1 MLGLAWPIV
10 VFQLLQVTYNLAD
23 TIWLGRLSTN
33 AVGAV
38 SLAFPLVFLV
48 ISVAGGFTT
57 AGSVLVAQYT
67 GADSERSAGLFAGQ
81 TLAFTTVLAV
91 VLGAF
96 GYVATEPMLA
106 ALPSQAETGAQVVPL
121 ASAYMEVFF
130 LGMPFL
136 FGFYVFE
143 ALMRGYG
150 NTRAPMVI
158 MAASV
163 ALNVVLDPLL
173 IFGWFGLPA
182 LGIEGAAVATVFS
195 RGLAT
200 VAGVYLLFRSD
211 LGPAVELGDLR
222 LALDNVREI
231 TRLGVPTSLEQS
243 ASALALVTLTAIVV
257 TFAPPVVA
265 AYGVGNRLISLVF
278 LPALGL
284 ARATETTV
292 GQNLGANSPNRAG
305 RAVRLAA
312 GAAGGAMVLVA
323 VVAAL
328 FAEPIVGVFIATG
341 TPAATETIRLGA
353 AYLAIR
359 SVEFGFM
366 GVMQV
371 VLGGFR
377 GAGNT
382 KTAMSFSL
390 LTLWVVRVPAV
401 YALAFLA
408 DLGPTGIWVGMALGH
423 IVGAIVSVAWFSR
436 GTWRE
441 SLVDESPVGAHGPM
455 SGE

>member
-1 MLGLAWPIV
+1 MLRLAWPIV
-10 VFQLLQVTYNLAD
+10 VFQLLQVAYNLAD
-23 TIWLGRLSTN
+23 TLWLGRLSTN
-33 AVGAV
+33 AVGAI

-81 TLAFTTVLAV
+81 TLAFTTLLAIGLGVL
-91 VLGAF
+91 
-96 GYVATEPMLA
+96 GYVATGPMLA
-106 ALPSQAETGAQVVPL
+106 ALPSQSATGAQVVPL
-121 ASAYMEVFF
+121 AASYMEVFF
-130 LGMPFL
+130 VGMPFL

-163 ALNVVLDPLL
+163 TLNVVLDPLL
-173 IFGWFGLPA
+173 IFGWWGLPA

-195 RGLAT
+195 RGIAT
-200 VAGVYLLFRSD
+200 LVGVWLLFRSD
-211 LGPAVELGDLR
+211 LGPDVELGDLR

-292 GQNLGANSPNRAG
+292 GQNLGADRPNRAG

-312 GAAGGAMVLVA
+312 GSAGGAMVLVA

-341 TPAATETIRLGA
+341 TPAAAETVRLGA

-382 KTAMSFSL
+382 TTAMGFSL

-401 YALAFLA
+401 YGLAFLA
-408 DLGPTGIWVGMALGH
+408 GLGPTGIWVGMALGH
-423 IVGAIVSVAWFSR
+423 IVGAVVSVAWFTR
-436 GTWRE
+436 GTWKD
-441 SLVDESPVGAHGPM
+441 SLVEEPSVGGHGPM